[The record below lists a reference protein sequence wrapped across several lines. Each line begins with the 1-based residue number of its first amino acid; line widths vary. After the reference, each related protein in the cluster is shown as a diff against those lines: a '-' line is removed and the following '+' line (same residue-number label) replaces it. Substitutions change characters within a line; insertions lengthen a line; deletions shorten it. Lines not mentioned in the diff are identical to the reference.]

1 MNAHRALLHL
11 CASVLVVNGALWGT
25 DAAYRQWVVKPR
37 LRAQEHARLRAKE
50 DELRRDLLVMRSA
63 IRVYTADRHFP
74 PTRLKQL
81 VYEGYLPEIPPDPIT
96 GTAATW
102 RVVVRP
108 LGDSCFAGDGI
119 VNVRS
124 GSNAVDSSGTRLYL
138 EW

>member
-1 MNAHRALLHL
+1 MNTRRAMQHT
-11 CASVLVVNGALWGT
+11 CVAVLVVNAALWGGE
-25 DAAYRQWVVKPR
+25 AAYRKWVVKPR
-37 LRAQEHARLRAKE
+37 IRAQEHARLRAKE
-50 DELRRDLLVMRSA
+50 DELRRDLLLLRAA

-81 VYEGYLPEIPPDPIT
+81 VYEGYLPELPPDPIT

-102 RVVVRP
+102 RAVVRP
-108 LGDSCFAGDGI
+108 IGNSCFGGDGI
-119 VNVRS
+119 VDVRS